1 LQRIKTPDKFK
12 GSFKTCNKCIAA
24 KRKRRRISKAAR
36 EEPDSK
42 EGKKLCS
49 SKTWC
54 PIVNFTGGKKTCDT
68 CIKLARARTK
78 ARKEVQYSV
87 PAYAENTTSTPDFQ

>member
-1 LQRIKTPDKFK
+1 M
-12 GSFKTCNKCIAA
+12 AA
-24 KRKRRRISKAAR
+24 KEK
-36 EEPDSK
+36 PDSK

-87 PAYAENTTSTPDFQ
+87 PAYAKNTTSTPDFQ